1 MSQKE
6 LITEIQKGF
15 DSIQAGNDY
24 TAAKVDA
31 MLKEEFGIQPR
42 NIFAR
47 CRVNKLYSALI
58 FRAMLLQ
65 NKRKQPV
72 RNVDV
77 SHRL

>member
-31 MLKEEFGIQPR
+31 MLKEEFG
-42 NIFAR
+42 
-47 CRVNKLYSALI
+47 L
-58 FRAMLLQ
+58 
-65 NKRKQPV
+65 
-72 RNVDV
+72 
-77 SHRL
+77 